1 MFLDLVLLATL
12 FVALGVF
19 ADMLVR
25 HVRHIAHALK
35 LRLFVIGIILG
46 VFTTMPDF
54 AVGLN
59 AIPQGIVSVS
69 GGNLLGGIIVIF
81 GLVLGISLILH
92 RSILTDGAWKALIPS
107 IAFILSPLI
116 LAADGSISMYDGML
130 ILALT
135 GGLIYYLHRTD
146 RRVLAPDPQ
155 RSESGSLP
163 ISVLWVMGSLAGIL
177 LASNIIVDT
186 SVRVLENFGVSQFIL
201 GALIFSIGTNLPE
214 FTIAITSW
222 WRKVPD
228 LSVSHLV
235 SSGLMNV
242 TALGILAILAGSITL
257 TTGYGYMILAASMTI
272 TLLMFM
278 LFYRTGYVLSRVEG
292 LYLVGV
298 YCFFVVG
305 TLLTH

>member
-12 FVALGVF
+12 FIALGVF
-19 ADMLVR
+19 ADVLVR
-25 HVRHIAHALK
+25 HVRHIAHTLK

-54 AVGLN
+54 AVGLS

-69 GGNLLGGIIVIF
+69 AGNLLGGIIVIF
-81 GLVLGISLILH
+81 GLVLGVSLILH
-92 RSILTDGAWKALIPS
+92 RSILTDGGWRALVPS
-107 IAFILSPLI
+107 VAFILSPLV
-116 LAADGSISMYDGML
+116 LALDGSIDLYDGL
-130 ILALT
+130 IILAMT
-135 GGLIYYLHRTD
+135 GALFLYLYKTEQRT
-146 RRVLAPDPQ
+146 LPADPK
-155 RSESGSLP
+155 RSENGSMP
-163 ISVLWVMGSLAGIL
+163 ISVLWVLGSLGGIL
-177 LASNIIVDT
+177 LASHIIVET
-186 SVRVLENFGVSQFIL
+186 SVRVLDHFGVSQFIL
-201 GALIFSIGTNLPE
+201 GALVFSIGTNLPE

-242 TALGILAILAGSITL
+242 TALGILAILAGSISV
-257 TTGYGYMILAASMTI
+257 TTGYGYLILVASMVI
-272 TLLMFM
+272 TLLLFM

-305 TLLTH
+305 TLIAH